1 MHIKIIYETQTGTT
15 QYVAEVIRDQLQ
27 AAGHTVYL
35 HTLKYDGMQPSL
47 EAMDAVLFGGPT
59 YDDGKLEKTL
69 RECITNFQPNLSA
82 YKVAVFGLGNRN
94 YPQFC
99 TSADI
104 LEDWVRS
111 CGGTPLVA
119 PLRVDAFPDDL
130 TEITVYV
137 QSLLRA
143 LHE

>member
-15 QYVAEVIRDQLQ
+15 QYVVEVIRDQLQ
-27 AAGHTVYL
+27 AAGHQVHL
-35 HTLKYDGMQPSL
+35 HTIKYDGMQPSL
-47 EAMDAVLFGGPT
+47 EGMDAVLFGGPT

-69 RECITNFQPNLSA
+69 RELIAHFQPNLTP

-104 LEDWVRS
+104 LEDWVRA

-130 TEITVYV
+130 TEITSYV
-137 QSLLRA
+137 RSLLSA
-143 LHE
+143 LQE